1 MAQTDR
7 EEPSTHL
14 LSAAPVTQTPP
25 DQHLSSSTPTPP
37 GCWRPQDRCKQTLVL
52 PSSLL
57 QRFFGFFFGLF
68 FSLKSNLHFP
78 HCNLLLLIQLAAERP
93 QAAPRSAAG
102 LWHLPGSPSLAKRP
116 ADSLYYFNL
125 PSHILFSKLLIVCV
139 VNLCP
144 PLYPSWS
151 PVPRSGHTNTP
162 AETLSV
168 PATSKGLIKASY
180 MQQCSH
186 PASHLLATACHCQ
199 LVSSLWHLLTF
210 RLQKRHPSGVVP
222 CSGRE
227 LVLA

>member
-1 MAQTDR
+1 MAQRDR
-7 EEPSTHL
+7 KEPSTHL

-37 GCWRPQDRCKQTLVL
+37 SAGDPSTAASRLWCFPLLCCKDFWVFGGV
-52 PSSLL
+52 
-57 QRFFGFFFGLF
+57 FFCFF

-125 PSHILFSKLLIVCV
+125 PSYILFSKLLIVCV

-168 PATSKGLIKASY
+168 PATSKGLRHRTCNTVRI
-180 MQQCSH
+180 QQVIFLRPHVTVNLC
-186 PASHLLATACHCQ
+186 
-199 LVSSLWHLLTF
+199 LVCDT
-210 RLQKRHPSGVVP
+210 
-222 CSGRE
+222 C
-227 LVLA
+227 